1 MKLYKDKCPTV
12 SIIVPTYNRK
22 QLLKRAI
29 NSVFNQTCKNW
40 ELIIVDDGSNDSTVE
55 YINSLVMKFENIKL
69 IKHKNRG
76 LPLSLNSGILL
87 SAGKYITFLGSD
99 DEYNSNHLQLRINYL
114 QNNTGIDLLYGGIK
128 IIGNPYVKDKNDLSK
143 IIHLS
148 ECIIG
153 GTFFGKRDIFI
164 KLNGF
169 TDIKYSEDSEFIER
183 AKILFN
189 IKKVDFP
196 TYIYYRDTENSI
208 CNTI

>member
-1 MKLYKDKCPTV
+1 M
-12 SIIVPTYNRK
+12 
-22 QLLKRAI
+22 
-29 NSVFNQTCKNW
+29 
-40 ELIIVDDGSNDSTVE
+40 
-55 YINSLVMKFENIKL
+55 
-69 IKHKNRG
+69 
-76 LPLSLNSGILL
+76 
-87 SAGKYITFLGSD
+87 GSD

-143 IIHLS
+143 MMHLS

-153 GTFFGKRDIFI
+153 WTFFGKRDMFI

-169 TDIKYSEDSEFIER
+169 ADIKYSEDSEFIER
-183 AKILFN
+183 AKIPFN

-196 TYIYYRDTENSI
+196 TYIYYRDTEDSI